1 MVHECSNSSLTL
13 RVTILVPL
21 STENNMATFDELV
34 SSRRN
39 WIDEVLIPWCR
50 SAARKDL
57 LRAAMDWGDIAGR
70 VDENATLWTWAWS
83 RFPELVH
90 EGLSGVNETRPVR
103 VVLKS
108 GESATGFPDAR
119 QSTNGQLV
127 LVAIAEGNQL
137 LGPFSIDDVAEVLA
151 VSIDPA

>member
-1 MVHECSNSSLTL
+1 
-13 RVTILVPL
+13 
-21 STENNMATFDELV
+21 MATFDELV
-34 SSRRN
+34 TSRKR

-57 LRAAMDWGDIAGR
+57 LLAAMDWGDIAGR

-90 EGLSGVNETRPVR
+90 EGLSGVNETRIVR
-103 VVLKS
+103 VTLNT
-108 GESATGFPDAR
+108 GETATGFPDAR

-127 LVAIAEGNQL
+127 LISSAGSNQS
-137 LGPFSIDDVAEVLA
+137 LGPFSIDDIARVEPASV
-151 VSIDPA
+151 DPA